1 MEQSNS
7 MVRGTPKERS
17 CKLKT
22 SEKPSVS
29 SEKLMNGDG
38 AFAMPVMAAAFAPIC
53 RKVRFPSEE
62 AATDGFGILIEAGG
76 VETLQDDVYGVMSER
91 QLKLLKD
98 RKVPFEIVND

>member
-1 MEQSNS
+1 M
-7 MVRGTPKERS
+7 
-17 CKLKT
+17 KT

-62 AATDGFGILIEAGG
+62 AATDGFGILIESGG
-76 VETLQDDVYGVMSER
+76 VETLRAWPEDVPSVVEVADAGPSVSVR
-91 QLKLLKD
+91 
-98 RKVPFEIVND
+98 RWRA